1 MAVRDLEILDLD
13 LDGKPDLL
21 QVTEST
27 GAAGL
32 VSVLRNSQ
40 SEIVGVSTAFTGK
53 TIVFEPGQTSQNVTI
68 TIVDDSVVNND
79 RNIPLALVDTMSTPS
94 GTAATNPPTAT
105 LTVQDNE
112 IEIFLT
118 SANYGVAEDGTNAV
132 ITVSRNGGI
141 TQTANVL
148 FSTVSGGTAIDGIN
162 YIGRSQLL
170 TFGPSVTSQTVA
182 IPVIDDTAVNT
193 DRTVNMQLSNPSGPF
208 GTQRRP

>member
-1 MAVRDLEILDLD
+1 MGSEMCIRD
-13 LDGKPDLL
+13 
-21 QVTEST
+21 S
-27 GAAGL
+27 
-32 VSVLRNSQ
+32 
-40 SEIVGVSTAFTGK
+40 
-53 TIVFEPGQTSQNVTI
+53 
-68 TIVDDSVVNND
+68 
-79 RNIPLALVDTMSTPS
+79 
-94 GTAATNPPTAT
+94 
-105 LTVQDNE
+105 
-112 IEIFLT
+112 
-118 SANYGVAEDGTNAV
+118 YGVAEDGTNAV

-208 GTQRRP
+208 GTQLGAVTQATLTITNNDATVVAGSVEASFTNSCLLYTSPSPRDLSTSRMPSSA